1 MAKKKSAGFK
11 MKGSPVKFAG
21 AVLAALGDKYK
32 GAIRSDQGNTSPGW
46 PTGEN
51 QTNFDPAKLNL
62 QIQEGARQQEL
73 LFKKQ
78 MQTQQGQLLGNPYQS
93 MVKGGHGDGSHTH
106 GSSGGGKSGGW
117 GNQEYQQWQS
127 SRPPG
132 NQRMKGGAYLGP
144 DDAPLDNQ
152 EELRAQHEA
161 WNAARPKS
169 LGRTS
174 GLMGMFR
181 SGQRGGGM
189 GSFFTKKNKK

>member
-11 MKGSPVKFAG
+11 MKRSPAKMAVAWQGDGPSPMSNPIFAP
-21 AVLAALGDKYK
+21 K
-32 GAIRSDQGNTSPGW
+32 

-51 QTNFDPAKLNL
+51 QTNFDPTKLNL

-73 LFKKQ
+73 LFRKQ
-78 MQTQQGQLLGNPYQS
+78 MQTQQGQLWGGAYQS

-106 GSSGGGKSGGW
+106 GSSGGGGGKSGGW

-189 GSFFTKKNKK
+189 RSFFTKKNKK